1 MKIIKWNINNTRNIQ
16 TWKKPRKGVHHLL
29 FTSRGPKRTDVQ
41 KLAQD
46 TSNMDSTNQFNIFE
60 NASKMAKEYT
70 GLEIQGEV
78 IVGSMIAIAVAILV
92 ACYFLPP
99 VREAVEEFVQPL
111 VDTFQ
116 EAIKEKMSEK
126 QDLISRELAKSIKE
140 L

>member
-1 MKIIKWNINNTRNIQ
+1 
-16 TWKKPRKGVHHLL
+16 
-29 FTSRGPKRTDVQ
+29 
-41 KLAQD
+41 
-46 TSNMDSTNQFNIFE
+46 MDSSDQFDIFE
-60 NASKMAKEYT
+60 SASKMAKECT

-116 EAIKEKMSEK
+116 DAIKEKMSEK
-126 QDLISRELAKSIKE
+126 QDLINRKLAESIKE